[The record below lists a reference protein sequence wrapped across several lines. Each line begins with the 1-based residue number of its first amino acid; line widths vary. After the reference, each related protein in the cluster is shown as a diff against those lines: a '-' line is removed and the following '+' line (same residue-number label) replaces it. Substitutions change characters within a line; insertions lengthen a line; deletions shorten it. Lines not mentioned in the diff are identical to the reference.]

1 MVDLRKLSMATRSNE
16 ISEVQIDYWF
26 DDTNPSSSR
35 RKHGKWY
42 VLSNWTRTLQVYM
55 SKLKPDSNGNTYFQ
69 RGKNSVRP
77 KNKVICLSRKS
88 AYHDERSHI
97 QTSDVRDNFSR
108 QSPWTTPIR
117 GTYETMTF
125 ILLLPVAR
133 YSSNEWT
140 ICYIYIHIHCKYTTP
155 YT

>member
-1 MVDLRKLSMATRSNE
+1 MKFRKSRLIIDLLT
-16 ISEVQIDYWF
+16 QIRVVVEYTENMESDM
-26 DDTNPSSSR
+26 SCQIG
-35 RKHGKWY
+35 HG
-42 VLSNWTRTLQVYM
+42 LYM

-108 QSPWTTPIR
+108 QSP
-117 GTYETMTF
+117 
-125 ILLLPVAR
+125 
-133 YSSNEWT
+133 
-140 ICYIYIHIHCKYTTP
+140 
-155 YT
+155 

>member
-16 ISEVQIDYWF
+16 ISEVQMTRIRVVVEENMESDM
-26 DDTNPSSSR
+26 SCQIG
-35 RKHGKWY
+35 HG
-42 VLSNWTRTLQVYM
+42 LYM

-108 QSPWTTPIR
+108 QSP
-117 GTYETMTF
+117 
-125 ILLLPVAR
+125 
-133 YSSNEWT
+133 
-140 ICYIYIHIHCKYTTP
+140 
-155 YT
+155 